1 MWIAFL
7 DSSVLFPVFI
17 SNLLLFLSEA
27 ELFDVRWS
35 QDVHKE
41 WMERFVERYPD
52 ADPSA
57 LERKQQRM
65 DSLFP
70 DALVEGYEPLISIY
84 VLDDPDDNHVAAAAD
99 WAGANVIV
107 TDNIEDF
114 PNDKLRNGMFAQ
126 TADDFIA
133 DQIYLTSRSARL
145 VAIALIRHKK
155 SLTKSRPSWRQY
167 LEQLRAR
174 LPQTFGLVNDA
185 SFRGLIAEAL
195 VSGEWKFE

>member
-35 QDVHKE
+35 ADVHRE

-52 ADPSA
+52 ADPIS
-57 LERKQQRM
+57 LERKQRRM

-70 DALVEGYEPLISIY
+70 DALVVGYEPLISAY
-84 VLDDPDDNHVAAAAD
+84 DLDDPNDNHAAAAAD
-99 WAGANVIV
+99 RAGANVIV
-107 TDNIEDF
+107 TDNIKDF
-114 PNDKLRNGMFAQ
+114 PDHKLRNGMFAQ

-133 DQIYLTSRSARL
+133 DQIYLTSKSARL

-155 SLTKSRPSWRQY
+155 SLTKSRPNWRQY
-167 LEQLRAR
+167 FDQLRAR
-174 LPQTFGLVNDA
+174 LPQAFGLVNHA
-185 SFRGLIAEAL
+185 SFRTLIAEAL
-195 VSGEWKFE
+195 ASGDWKFE